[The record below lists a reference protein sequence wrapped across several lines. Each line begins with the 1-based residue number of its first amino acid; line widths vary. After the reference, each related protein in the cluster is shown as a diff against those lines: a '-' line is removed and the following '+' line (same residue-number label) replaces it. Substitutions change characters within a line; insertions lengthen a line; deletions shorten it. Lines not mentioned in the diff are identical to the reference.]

1 MAKKNVK
8 TEQSDENL
16 KKIEELTN
24 NWKRALADYQNLQK
38 RTEREKIEFAQYSN
52 SILIARLLT
61 IVDYLERVQTYL
73 NDNGLDLAIKE
84 FKRLLEEEGL
94 QEIEVLNKDFNP
106 LEMEAVEAIGGEE
119 GTGKVTEVISKG
131 YRLKDK
137 IIRPAKVKV
146 GGKL

>member
-1 MAKKNVK
+1 MTKKTIK
-8 TEQSDENL
+8 DEQN
-16 KKIEELTN
+16 KIEELTG

-38 RTEREKIEFAQYSN
+38 RSEREKIAFAQYSN
-52 SILIARLLT
+52 SVLIARLLT

-73 NDNGLDLAIKE
+73 KDNGLELAIKE

-94 QEIEVLNKDFNP
+94 REIEVLGKDFNP
-106 LEMEAVEAIGGEE
+106 LEMEAVEAVGGEE
-119 GTGKVTEVISKG
+119 GTGKVMEVMSKG

-146 GGKL
+146 GEKL